1 MGIVG
6 LIIFILFV
14 AVTTVLGIAKEAVIV
29 VLGLW
34 IPFAL
39 FMVLSDRLVEDDSPS
54 PYTVLRKSLGKTL
67 ARTVIVCLLLLLA
80 VFYLG
85 LVYQQYA

>member
-14 AVTTVLGIAKEAVIV
+14 TVITVLGIAKEAVIV

-39 FMVLSDRLVEDDSPS
+39 FMVVSDRLVEDDSLS
-54 PYTVLRKSLGKTL
+54 PYTVLRKTLGKTA
-67 ARTVIVCLLLLLA
+67 ARIVLVCLLLLLA
-80 VFYLG
+80 VFYVG
-85 LVYQQYA
+85 TIYQQYS